1 MKKLILIIVSLLC
14 VFALFGCSKSDPPYN
29 GYVGKV
35 QLEID
40 DGITLDGDLN
50 DEIWTKA
57 VKTTIE
63 GAKTDETNQRP
74 IDIDKYGE
82 RSAEVY
88 TYIGEKAVYFAF
100 DVKDKNLY
108 YNKLR
113 AQGQNTT
120 VELYFA
126 GITQSGFSNGCYSIR
141 ISPTGENDGTGYYL
155 GFYDVRT
162 VLDKNDVYQT
172 NWIRTKMDSKYS
184 AAVKVNGKVKNSV
197 LDFDYETTNN
207 VGYTVEIAFDLELLD
222 ENKDALLY
230 TAAFCQARDFELNR
244 LGNTFYKGV
253 YNNPLGWEII
263 TNDGIVADKNKFVDS
278 KVVAD
283 DGFKADGRFDEAVW
297 DGTEGRTFF
306 TGKTVT
312 GKTEEIKYTFYTNT
326 TDKGVYIGVE
336 SNDSDVRYDKNLREQ
351 YSTGAE
357 INLTVNGETMIEPKY
372 TLQYRFN
379 VGGEGKRH
387 RGQRVVDSSY
397 AYGTALYYQALA
409 GGRAIDG
416 NVNAGNATGWA
427 GEIFIPWSSF
437 GGEVTDKSSVA
448 IMVNGYQAV
457 DSTAK
462 SNSYLSPVNA
472 DVCSNGG
479 PDMNPQE
486 RWFVFKNG
494 KPVYEPIRIQSL
506 TLDGNDLNGE
516 NYEATI
522 EAKYHDTVVVKYG
535 YKEEYPVVKNGA
547 FDFGVSGATAV
558 DNGDGSYSIKIPATA
573 ASEFSEPKEV
583 SFTAD
588 GIEETF
594 NVLIDEDFTLD
605 GALNDNVWTNVREL
619 TTTQTTSGL
628 TATNSFKLTLGEN
641 AIYVGAIIVDANY
654 GAFKDS
660 KPLGLEL
667 YFHFGG
673 ELAFENTYGVKI
685 LSNTEEGQVYRYNK
699 FLDETTKWA
708 WDAIFTEYAEI
719 ESEFVNSSNSVYTV
733 EAKIPYS
740 VFGRTEKPDYLAVAP
755 FTKFVKNTTNGD
767 VSTKLIKWEG
777 DPWVVTLDLY
787 QQFTENGFTPDK
799 VVLVN
804 SYGDKVNE
812 IDLVKGQ
819 TNTGNYEGEFSLWL
833 YPDKEKPI
841 TDADFGNN
849 AAFFTNNGNGNYSFV
864 IPQTEF
870 ASASEK
876 EFNFASPSYGS
887 NGKVKIALKEV
898 TQIYSDFSDINA
910 YALEPTNNNYNIKI
924 KLFADE
930 AHKLPLT
937 GVTFG
942 SGTTAVDNGDGSYNV
957 TIPASS
963 VQTGAYSLTMK
974 YSGSTVVE
982 RSIKINYLE
991 WSSAEKAK
999 AKTYLNFNG
1008 KVEDGAGGDTQLTIV
1023 GNPVYTNRTGT
1034 NDAMKMIVKPQGTP
1048 NDGVDV
1054 SETLGNGS
1062 FSISFD
1068 FKAYS
1073 VAFNE
1078 NNSQYE
1084 FISSGNLDPYPAGEN
1099 AFQMSFNTRTADGP
1113 SFRIQLGEHGQYFP
1127 VIANAKD
1134 VWHTAVFVVERS
1146 PSSSKATGTLYIDGE
1161 VLAKKDYNI
1170 TSASIG
1176 DGIIHLGGA
1185 DWKYTTT
1192 MVKPF
1197 EMDNF
1202 LLYDGI
1208 LSEKQISD
1216 ISLSTKML

>member
-1 MKKLILIIVSLLC
+1 MKKLVLIIVSLLC
-14 VFALFGCSKSDPPYN
+14 AFALFGCSKADPPYN
-29 GYVGKV
+29 GYVGKE

-40 DGITLDGDLN
+40 DGITLDGTLD
-50 DEIWTKA
+50 DDIWTKA
-57 VKTTIE
+57 VKTTID
-63 GAKTDETNQRP
+63 GAKIDDENKRP
-74 IDIDKYGE
+74 INIEKYGE

-88 TYIGEKAVYFAF
+88 TYIGQKAVYFAF

-113 AQGQNTT
+113 APGQNTS

-126 GITQSGFSNGCYSIR
+126 GITQSGFSDGCYSIR
-141 ISPTGENDGTGYYL
+141 VSPTGENNGTGYYL
-155 GFYDVRT
+155 AFYDVRT
-162 VLDKNDVYQT
+162 ILDKNDVYQT
-172 NWIRTKMDSKYS
+172 NWVRTKKDNRYS
-184 AAVKVNGKVKNSV
+184 VAVKVNGKVKNSL
-197 LDFDYETTNN
+197 LDVDYDTANN

-230 TAAFCQARDFELNR
+230 TTAFCQARDFELNR
-244 LGNTFYKGV
+244 LANTFYKGV

-263 TNDGIVADKNKFVDS
+263 TNDGIVADKTKFVDS

-297 DGTEGRTFF
+297 DGTEGRTFS

-312 GKTEEIKYTFYTNT
+312 GKTEEIKYTFYSNT

-336 SNDSDVRYDKNLREQ
+336 SNDSDVRYDKNRREQ

-357 INLTVNGETMIEPKY
+357 ISLTVNGETVIEPKY

-387 RGQRVVDSSY
+387 RGQRVTDSSY
-397 AYGTALYYQALA
+397 AYGTALYYPALA

-457 DSTAK
+457 DSTATR
-462 SNSYLSPVNA
+462 NSYLTPVNG

-486 RWFVFKNG
+486 KWFVFKNG

-506 TLDGNDLNGE
+506 TLDGNDLNGDF
-516 NYEATI
+516 YEATI

-535 YKEEYPVVKNGA
+535 YKEEFPVIKNGE

-558 DNGDGSYSIKIPATA
+558 DNGDGSYTIKIPASTA
-573 ASEFSEPKEV
+573 GEFAEPKEV

-594 NVLIDEDFTLD
+594 KILIDEDFTLD
-605 GALNDNVWTNVREL
+605 GTLNDNVWTGIRKI
-619 TTTQTTSGL
+619 TTTQTTTGH
-628 TATNSFKLTLGEN
+628 TATNSFALTLGEN
-641 AIYVGAIIVDANY
+641 AIYVGATIVDAKY
-654 GAFKDS
+654 TSFKDS

-685 LSNTEEGQVYRYNK
+685 LSNTSLGQVYRYNK
-699 FLDETTKWA
+699 YLDETTAWA
-708 WDAIFTEYAEI
+708 WDAIFTEYDEI
-719 ESEFVNSSNSVYTV
+719 ESVFNGTSSVYTV

-740 VFGRTEKPDYLAVAP
+740 VFGRVEKPDYLAVAP
-755 FTKFVKNTTNGD
+755 FTKFIKNNDGE

-799 VVLVN
+799 CVL
-804 SYGDKVNE
+804 SDSFGDRVSE
-812 IDLVKGQ
+812 ISLLKDQ
-819 TNTGNYEGEFSLWL
+819 TENNNYKGEFYLSL
-833 YPDKEKPI
+833 YPDKEIPI
-841 TDADFGNN
+841 TDADFG
-849 AAFFTNNGNGNYSFV
+849 AKASLFTNNGNGKYSFS
-864 IPQTEF
+864 IPKTEF
-870 ASASEK
+870 GANNEL
-876 EFNFASPSYGS
+876 EFNFESPSYDFD
-887 NGKVKIALKEV
+887 GKVKIALKGV
-898 TQIYSDFSDINA
+898 TEIYSSFNDINA

-924 KLFADE
+924 RLFADE

-963 VQTGAYSLTMK
+963 VQTGAYSLAMK
-974 YSGSTVVE
+974 YTGSTVVE
-982 RSIKINYLE
+982 RSIKIHYLE

-1023 GNPVYTNRTGT
+1023 GNPVYTNRIGT
-1034 NDAMKMIVKPQGTP
+1034 NDAMKMIVKPKGTP

-1054 SETLGNGS
+1054 SETLGAGS

-1113 SFRIQLGEHGQYFP
+1113 GFRIQLGEHGQYFP

-1192 MVKPF
+1192 MAKPF

-1208 LSEKQISD
+1208 LTEKQVAD
-1216 ISLSTKML
+1216 ISLSTKMLK